1 MNWGR
6 DRHQRLALK
15 KEDPVSNEDEER
27 VAQLKDQLLNQNL
40 TDAEIAR
47 IERKIEFLE
56 NRTT

>member
-1 MNWGR
+1 
-6 DRHQRLALK
+6 
-15 KEDPVSNEDEER
+15 VSNEDEER

>member
-1 MNWGR
+1 VNWGR

-15 KEDPVSNEDEER
+15 KEDSVSNEDEER